1 MFYNCVLCLY
11 LCCLQGLSGA
21 LEQVFVSALAIASAL
36 LRGTRHSQ
44 KLGAYMYALMF
55 VEFETD
61 GYFRQEVMAAI
72 VTHIGNGEA
81 DEADAAL

>member
-1 MFYNCVLCLY
+1 MFASAV
-11 LCCLQGLSGA
+11 A
-21 LEQVFVSALAIASAL
+21 LASAL

-61 GYFRQEVMAAI
+61 GYFRQEVMAAL
-72 VTHIGNGEA
+72 VAHIGNGEA
-81 DEADAAL
+81 DEADAALYDIDT